1 VESPDDAET
10 TENKE
15 KQAQF
20 RFNQTGN
27 EYRRFA
33 AALRLNGR

>member
-1 VESPDDAET
+1 VESPRDAKT
-10 TENKE
+10 AENKE

-20 RFNQTGN
+20 RFNQTGIK
-27 EYRRFA
+27 YRRFA